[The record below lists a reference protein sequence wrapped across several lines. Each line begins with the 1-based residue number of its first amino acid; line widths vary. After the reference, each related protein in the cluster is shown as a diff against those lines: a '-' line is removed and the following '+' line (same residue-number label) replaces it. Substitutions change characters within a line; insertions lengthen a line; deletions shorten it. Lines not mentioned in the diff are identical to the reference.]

1 VYIPAV
7 SALPDVEKRCP
18 IDLSCTRSKGI
29 DLQGFRYVAD
39 AIEPVGFCK
48 VQVYPYEQPMVDG
61 ATRHTG
67 GFRVDRGRIPAEA
80 DCIRFWFCPGFL
92 RGAYLF

>member
-1 VYIPAV
+1 
-7 SALPDVEKRCP
+7 
-18 IDLSCTRSKGI
+18 
-29 DLQGFRYVAD
+29 
-39 AIEPVGFCK
+39 
-48 VQVYPYEQPMVDG
+48 MVDG